1 MKTKA
6 KALDLGYLHG
16 HSARRYHL
24 GDVFWKYINLLL
36 EQEKGGT
43 DGTQLAF
50 INDKGERPHWVESA
64 FQLVR
69 SGYP

>member
-6 KALDLGYLHG
+6 K
-16 HSARRYHL
+16 
-24 GDVFWKYINLLL
+24 
-36 EQEKGGT
+36 EKGGT

-69 SGYP
+69 SGYL